1 MFLFMIIINS
11 IYYWGDNTFTYLL
24 IDMFAINKMTVQQ
37 YADRVHVCLS
47 DKLLILQFERK

>member
-24 IDMFAINKMTVQQ
+24 IDMFAINKLTVQQ